1 MMRKMMTVLFALL
14 QAACWSDK
22 VTGSSTVFGTYTLR
36 TVNGSSLPFTVSGS
50 GTTKSE
56 ILADTIFLYEGFTF
70 AESAHYR
77 NTVNGTVTSQIVTD
91 RGSFGLLGNSA
102 SFISV
107 DGSPVKTYVIDASV
121 MHVVKPGLTMDF
133 KK

>member
-1 MMRKMMTVLFALL
+1 MLIVLLVGV
-14 QAACWSDK
+14 QTACWSDK

-50 GTTKSE
+50 GPTKSE
-56 ILADTIFLYEGFTF
+56 IVADTIFLYEGFTF
-70 AESAHYR
+70 AEQAHYR
-77 NTVNGTVTSQIVTD
+77 NTVSGTVTSQTVTD

-102 SFISV
+102 SFISA
-107 DGSPVKTYVIDASV
+107 DGSPVKIYVIDADV